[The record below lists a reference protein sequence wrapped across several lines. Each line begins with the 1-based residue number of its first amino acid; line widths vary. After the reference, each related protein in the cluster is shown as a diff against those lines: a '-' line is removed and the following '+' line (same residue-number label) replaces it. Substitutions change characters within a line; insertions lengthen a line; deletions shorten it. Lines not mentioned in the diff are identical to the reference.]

1 MFRESLLLKAVI
13 TVMLIPVI
21 TAAFAQSY
29 SISPGDT
36 VYASGILDDLQTL
49 SIQQQNITGDTLWLQ
64 WEKVSAVIPSGWD
77 ASVCDY
83 SWCYT
88 TLEDTGTMD
97 PVLPTEY
104 GLILIHCTPHISP
117 GTAIIRYAVWDV
129 QSPAQRDTL
138 TFIVDVA
145 ATGIA
150 DEKTAPVKI
159 VVNNGRLL
167 LSEVPEAA
175 DSFSIIDQSGRTVFR
190 NKIHREGSFLLPVLS
205 RSAYHLLI
213 EGNGYRYT
221 TQLIIQP

>member
-1 MFRESLLLKAVI
+1 MLRERKLLKAVMTAI
-13 TVMLIPVI
+13 LIPVM

-29 SISPGDT
+29 TLTPNDT
-36 VYASGILDDLQTL
+36 VTAYGILDDLQTI
-49 SIQQQNITGDTLWLQ
+49 SIQQQNTSGDTLWLQ